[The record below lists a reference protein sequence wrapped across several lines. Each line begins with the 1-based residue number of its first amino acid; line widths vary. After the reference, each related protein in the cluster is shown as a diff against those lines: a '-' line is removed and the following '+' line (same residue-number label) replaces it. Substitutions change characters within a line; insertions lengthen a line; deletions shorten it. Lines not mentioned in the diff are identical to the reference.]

1 MNKAYKHIYKEGVGW
16 VAVSESSSGRSKM
29 SKGSV
34 AVGLG
39 FVQTLKTSFSSTLS
53 SLKSLSFVAALAL
66 GISTLPATTYAD
78 GFYSDGTTTGM
89 NTTTNKQIALNRNNV
104 GIVTGAGNDTTGAKN
119 TAIGANSGQS
129 VSGNYNNA
137 IGENAGQ
144 NVGGSNNT
152 AIGRNAGKNV
162 TSSYNIAIGEN
173 AGTGV
178 QTTDTISIGRN
189 SVINGTNSIALGS
202 GARTGKIADTAN
214 INKQNKIITDTNAAI
229 AALDKN
235 AADYAT
241 KKAELEAVKK
251 TANDELKNIY
261 KASANTVAIG
271 TSARSEVEGGVAL
284 GFNSVSSVGK
294 GQVGYDPSKKLTDAQ
309 KASGIWTSRQG
320 AVDVGSRQITQLS
333 AGTKD
338 NDAVN
343 VAQLKA
349 AQTKF
354 VSVNSASGGNVNN
367 DGAKGLNSVAIG
379 VSANALGDNSLANG
393 YAAKIGSQA
402 DEKEY
407 TTQNKIIAD
416 AQKAIESL
424 DKTTADYK
432 DKKAEQDAIIK
443 AANTKLKEIY
453 ATNKNALALGVNART
468 QAVDTLALGTNTRAL
483 VEGGIALG
491 SGSLANREKGEIGYD
506 GSGKASTWLRST
518 EVFTSRNAAFAIG
531 TDSSTRQ
538 IIGVAAGSKDTDAVN
553 VGQLKAAQTRFVGV
567 NGTTNNSNY
576 ENDGARGTYSIAIGA
591 NAKTYDKATDTLYTA
606 EVNKIK
612 AAQTAISKLDRKATD
627 YKTKLK
633 EQNDII
639 DAARK
644 EITTLDANSE
654 RAIALGALATTGAK
668 YAVAIGNN
676 SLADSESATALG
688 NGAKAL
694 KENATALG
702 KEAKAL
708 EENSVAIG
716 NASNAIGLDSI
727 AIGNSSVA
735 NEKAV
740 AISGSASKGGVAI
753 GRGAYARLMP
763 ESEDKMLSFGKEQI
777 AGVAIGYGT
786 ITRAGAVDIGQRDY
800 RGLIGDADYTGK
812 RIEDIQN
819 SIGTTTVGANSF
831 NSGMFASINGSY
843 SSISKLDQKP
853 TSSLINRLYN
863 LSIAGQGL
871 GATIS
876 GSLNSIENRNENK
889 KYSGIG
895 NSIVGFVNKT
905 HLSNASVIIGTAN
918 EITNSY
924 LDVDNNPPIDDLT
937 SASSAKDLQDKLMKY
952 AQSEKLGS
960 VLVMGGSNKSDSAL
974 FSQVQGVGNILNGK
988 GSTKNLKFNK
998 DGIYP
1003 GYSTFNYINGFENT
1017 ANDVNRL
1024 VSIGTNNKITN
1035 ADNNFV
1041 LGNNYNLAGTETAR
1055 AENNVIIG
1063 FNSKKDNGNLSESLK
1078 NSIGIG
1084 TDVKLGAE
1092 NTIAIGTGAQATAKN
1107 AISIG
1112 TGNIVSGANSGAF
1125 GDPSIIN
1132 AANSYSV
1139 GNNNAIG
1146 KTSENVFVLGNNVVL
1161 GGTKDALGKF
1171 TDGDSVS
1178 GAVALGNK
1186 TNVTVAD
1193 GVALGSGSVASVDK
1207 GVVGYDVATKKAST
1221 YESATWKSTHSAVSI
1236 GKADG
1241 TITRQITGVAAGFN
1255 DTDAVNVAQLKALN
1269 TSISTAVE
1277 SSKIHYVSIKE
1288 GATEKDKNYDN
1299 NGATGEGAIAIGSA
1313 AMVNGDYSV
1322 AVGSNA
1328 GYKSEEG
1335 KYNNYFGGYAGSQ
1348 AKGNN
1353 NTYIGDH
1360 AGFKSDSSVV
1370 DVTNKQTRTG
1380 YSVAIGDSA
1389 GQEAIGNSNTFVGSI
1404 AGYKVNGFRNTSLGY
1419 NAGASTTGN
1428 NNLALGNEA
1437 GILTTGGSNIAQ
1449 GFQAGKNTKGNMNF
1463 ASGYQAGVYTEGDG
1477 NIALGVYAGIDIK
1490 LNPDGKAVITN
1501 GNETILDETKKVKG
1515 NYNTAIGFA
1524 SGSAVTANYNTAIGF
1539 ASGIASGLSLSE
1551 KGEVKD
1557 GKNIALGFGTG
1568 NLVKSA
1574 NNLAIGVNAGVN
1586 VNTKG
1591 TVTSGN
1597 HIAIG
1602 VGAGSNLLS
1611 GNDSVSIGT
1620 NAGIGM
1626 ILGQR
1631 NVAIGYGAG
1640 SNLSSRK
1647 QGVQGTDNTAVGGS
1661 AGQGVVGGNNSA
1673 FGASAGL
1680 DVIGDRNSAFGTSAG
1695 FGVTGSNSTAIGRY
1709 AGSNVVGSSNIA
1721 IGEFAGRGFTTNR
1734 LSANEAISIGKNATA
1749 KGNLT
1754 IAFGKGAIAGAYDEN
1769 IVNGYNNEIVA
1780 AKIAINGLDKT
1791 AADYSAKLREQNDKI
1806 KKATDELNKLLA
1818 ENSNAIAIG
1827 TGAQATAE
1835 NSISIGTGNKVSG
1848 KNSGAFGDPN
1858 EVSGTGSYAIGNNN
1872 TIKANDAFVL
1882 GSGVTNEVEGSVV
1895 LGNGSTVEKA
1905 VATKSVTINGKTYNF
1920 AGANPVSTVSVGS
1933 SGKERTITNVAAGRI
1948 SASSTDAI
1956 NGSQL
1961 YATNLAIA
1969 SISATANTNITNLE
1983 NKVNAGFNIQ
1993 TDSST
1998 TENIAMGDTVTINGD
2013 SKNIKVTNDGKKIK
2027 VSLAKNITEIA
2038 SLTTTAGIVLDNG
2051 GIKLNNDGKGNKKIT
2066 GLADGEKPNDAVNYS
2081 QLQEVKNQ
2089 IGTSSTAVATNP
2101 VSVKTAPTAKGDDS
2115 LAVGMG
2121 AKTTNNNS
2129 VALGTN
2135 ATSSGKNS
2143 VALGAGSNDG
2153 GRANTVSVGSAGKER
2168 TISNVAAGVYGTD
2181 AVNLNQLNAGLQ
2193 NVYNQIGEYQDE
2205 ARAGT
2210 ASAIALGSLGQATIP
2225 GKGMF
2230 GVGGGSYQ
2238 GQSAVSVGVSKMSD
2252 DGKWVFKA
2260 GASYDSQRNIGTGA
2274 SINFHF

>member
-78 GFYSDGTTTGM
+78 GFYSDETTTGM

-119 TAIGANSGQS
+119 IAIGANSGQS

-144 NVGGSNNT
+144 NVSGQYNTAIGANSGQSVSGQYNT

-235 AADYAT
+235 SADYAT

-251 TANDELKNIY
+251 TADDELKNIY

-379 VSANALGDNSLANG
+379 VGANALGDNSLANG
-393 YAAKIGSQA
+393 YGAKIGSQA

-702 KEAKAL
+702 NGAKAL

-740 AISGSASKGGVAI
+740 AISGRASKGGVAI
-753 GRGAYARLMP
+753 GRGAYARLLTGN
-763 ESEDKMLSFGKEQI
+763 EDKILSFGKEQI

-786 ITRAGAVDIGQRDY
+786 MTRAGAVDIGQRDY

-812 RIEDIQN
+812 RIENIQN
-819 SIGTTTVGANSF
+819 AAGTTTVGANSF

-843 SSISKLDQKP
+843 SSISKLDEKTASGNWLTDP
-853 TSSLINRLYN
+853 TIIINKLYN
-863 LSIAGQGL
+863 ASIAGQGL

-924 LDVDNNPPIDDLT
+924 LDVNNQPPINDLT
-937 SASSAKDLQDKLMKY
+937 STSSAKDLQDKLMKY

-974 FSQVQGVGNILNGK
+974 FSQVQGVGNTLNGK

-1055 AENNVIIG
+1055 AENNIIIG
-1063 FNSKKDNGNLSESLK
+1063 FNSDKDNKNLSESLK

-1112 TGNIVSGANSGAF
+1112 TGNIVTGENSGAF

-1207 GVVGYDVATKKAST
+1207 GVAGYNPTTKKAST
-1221 YESATWKSTHSAVSI
+1221 DESATWKSTHSAVSI

-1611 GNDSVSIGT
+1611 GNDSVSI
-1620 NAGIGM
+1620 
-1626 ILGQR
+1626 
-1631 NVAIGYGAG
+1631 
-1640 SNLSSRK
+1640 
-1647 QGVQGTDNTAVGGS
+1647 
-1661 AGQGVVGGNNSA
+1661 
-1673 FGASAGL
+1673 
-1680 DVIGDRNSAFGTSAG
+1680 
-1695 FGVTGSNSTAIGRY
+1695 
-1709 AGSNVVGSSNIA
+1709 
-1721 IGEFAGRGFTTNR
+1721 
-1734 LSANEAISIGKNATA
+1734 
-1749 KGNLT
+1749 
-1754 IAFGKGAIAGAYDEN
+1754 
-1769 IVNGYNNEIVA
+1769 
-1780 AKIAINGLDKT
+1780 
-1791 AADYSAKLREQNDKI
+1791 
-1806 KKATDELNKLLA
+1806 
-1818 ENSNAIAIG
+1818 
-1827 TGAQATAE
+1827 
-1835 NSISIGTGNKVSG
+1835 
-1848 KNSGAFGDPN
+1848 
-1858 EVSGTGSYAIGNNN
+1858 
-1872 TIKANDAFVL
+1872 
-1882 GSGVTNEVEGSVV
+1882 
-1895 LGNGSTVEKA
+1895 
-1905 VATKSVTINGKTYNF
+1905 
-1920 AGANPVSTVSVGS
+1920 
-1933 SGKERTITNVAAGRI
+1933 
-1948 SASSTDAI
+1948 
-1956 NGSQL
+1956 
-1961 YATNLAIA
+1961 
-1969 SISATANTNITNLE
+1969 
-1983 NKVNAGFNIQ
+1983 
-1993 TDSST
+1993 
-1998 TENIAMGDTVTINGD
+1998 
-2013 SKNIKVTNDGKKIK
+2013 
-2027 VSLAKNITEIA
+2027 
-2038 SLTTTAGIVLDNG
+2038 
-2051 GIKLNNDGKGNKKIT
+2051 
-2066 GLADGEKPNDAVNYS
+2066 
-2081 QLQEVKNQ
+2081 
-2089 IGTSSTAVATNP
+2089 
-2101 VSVKTAPTAKGDDS
+2101 
-2115 LAVGMG
+2115 
-2121 AKTTNNNS
+2121 
-2129 VALGTN
+2129 
-2135 ATSSGKNS
+2135 
-2143 VALGAGSNDG
+2143 
-2153 GRANTVSVGSAGKER
+2153 
-2168 TISNVAAGVYGTD
+2168 
-2181 AVNLNQLNAGLQ
+2181 
-2193 NVYNQIGEYQDE
+2193 
-2205 ARAGT
+2205 
-2210 ASAIALGSLGQATIP
+2210 
-2225 GKGMF
+2225 
-2230 GVGGGSYQ
+2230 
-2238 GQSAVSVGVSKMSD
+2238 
-2252 DGKWVFKA
+2252 
-2260 GASYDSQRNIGTGA
+2260 
-2274 SINFHF
+2274 